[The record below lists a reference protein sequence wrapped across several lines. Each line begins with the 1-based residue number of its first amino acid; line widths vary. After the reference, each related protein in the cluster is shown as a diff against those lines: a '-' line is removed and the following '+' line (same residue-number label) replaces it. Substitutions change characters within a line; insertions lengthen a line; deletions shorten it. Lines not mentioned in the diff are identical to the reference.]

1 MPKTL
6 FRIASHF
13 LTNIEYSHKVS
24 TLELTLESEYEF
36 FLRFETLRFPCMP
49 KLENLFNHKA
59 KIEIA

>member
-13 LTNIEYSHKVS
+13 LTKVS